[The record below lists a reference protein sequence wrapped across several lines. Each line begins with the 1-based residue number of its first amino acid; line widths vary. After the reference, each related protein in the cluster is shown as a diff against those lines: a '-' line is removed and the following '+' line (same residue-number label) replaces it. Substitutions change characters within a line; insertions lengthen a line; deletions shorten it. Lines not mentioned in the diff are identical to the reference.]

1 MGKYDP
7 LRQYLEGQNADV
19 IEVTFSQLESILG
32 FPLPRSAHDHQ
43 AWWANET
50 HGSHS
55 HARSWQEAGWETRGV
70 NPSVGKVRFQRRK
83 DARRRLGSASGGSRD
98 LWKKARMITGI
109 ENRDELIERALLALI
124 QREAAQALIRLG
136 GSDPDA
142 KAAPRER
149 PWA

>member
-1 MGKYDP
+1 
-7 LRQYLEGQNADV
+7 
-19 IEVTFSQLESILG
+19 LESILG

-83 DARRRLGSASGGSRD
+83 DARRRLGSASGGGRE

>member
-7 LRQYLEGQNADV
+7 LRRYLEGQDADV

-83 DARRRLGSASGGSRD
+83 NTALRPRSVSGEGGELWNRARA
-98 LWKKARMITGI
+98 ITGI
-109 ENRDELIERALLALI
+109 ENRDELIERALLALV

-149 PWA
+149 PWG

>member
-83 DARRRLGSASGGSRD
+83 DARRRLGSASGGSSE